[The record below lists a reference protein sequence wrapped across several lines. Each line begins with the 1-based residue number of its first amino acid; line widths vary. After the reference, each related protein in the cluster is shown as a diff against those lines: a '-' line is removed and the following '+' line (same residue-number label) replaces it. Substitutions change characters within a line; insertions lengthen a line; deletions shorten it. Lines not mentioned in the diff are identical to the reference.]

1 MDFRK
6 LQNTDRSDI
15 PYFELAEKDA
25 ILRKEARQ
33 DEYRRYRAKY
43 KAARGVFPELDRI
56 NNPVVAVCLDEAYW
70 PQDAAKGALKS
81 IGKMYGSAM
90 KGAFK
95 LGFALMG
102 AGGGVDGAND
112 LIESVGHGMGQNPEL
127 LMEFTRRFKK
137 IVEPHKFIYGL
148 ACSNCIPDLDNL
160 YPRERIVDNLGYRYD
175 EENGIY
181 CEGTWQNGELVYGI
195 IYPRSMNMLFMGD
208 VRDGVISEG
217 VIRTPDSVDCGVM
230 GEDGLECQEGFSFL
244 VENGVFFL
252 GGFTEGELN
261 GMAIAVNCESGACKK
276 QEYVMGKA
284 RTGIGGFIGRQKANM
299 ETRKNTVNNIFGKF
313 KK

>member
-15 PYFELAEKDA
+15 PYFEVTEKDA
-25 ILRKEARQ
+25 ILRKETRQ

-56 NNPVVAVCLDEAYW
+56 NNPVVAICTDEAFW

-102 AGGGVDGAND
+102 AGGGSEGASD
-112 LIESVGHGMGQNPEL
+112 LIEGLGHGIGQNPEL
-127 LMEFTRRFKK
+127 LLEFTRRFKS
-137 IVEPHKFIYGL
+137 IVEPHKYIYGL
-148 ACSNCIPDLDNL
+148 ACNPDCLPDIDNL
-160 YPRERIVDNLGYRYD
+160 YPRERIVDNLGYRFD

-181 CEGTWQNGELVYGI
+181 YEGTWQDGELVYGMI
-195 IYPRSMNMLFMGD
+195 LPLRVGMIFMGD
-208 VRDGVISEG
+208 VRNGVISEG
-217 VIRTPDSVDCGVM
+217 VIRSSDSVDCGVM
-230 GEDGLECQEGFSFL
+230 GENGLECQEGFSY
-244 VENGVFFL
+244 VGSAIFL
-252 GGFTEGELN
+252 GPFTEGELN
-261 GMAIAVNCESGACKK
+261 GMAIGVICESGACKK

-284 RTGIGGFIGRQKANM
+284 KTGIAGFIGRQKASM
-299 ETRKNTVNNIFGKF
+299 ETHKNTVNNIFGKF